1 MLCFMCFIFR
11 VLDFLWVSFGISL
24 NGVMRLVFRGWDGV
38 RVTEIVTL
46 SRPRKGEVELGNS
59 DMESNQEGFF
69 SLLIISLSRRYGF
82 LKRAEK

>member
-1 MLCFMCFIFR
+1 
-11 VLDFLWVSFGISL
+11 
-24 NGVMRLVFRGWDGV
+24 MRLVFRGWDGV